1 VARNGQYGVMSR
13 IRIPLGIGLLLVGL
27 LAGCATPT
35 GTPSGSPN
43 GPAGSSTAATLPGL
57 SLTRTG
63 GFAGV
68 NQTLTV
74 TANGSWTY
82 TDKKTNATE
91 TGQFTPAQLG
101 QLAQLAADPR
111 LTSEALQSSNRTCT
125 DAFQYTITVG
135 TMNAT
140 VQDCAEDRPAARA
153 LLGFLI
159 DNTAL

>member
-1 VARNGQYGVMSR
+1 MGGMTRR

-35 GTPSGSPN
+35 GTGPGGPN
-43 GPAGSSTAATLPGL
+43 NPAATTGATLPGL

-82 TDKKTNATE
+82 TDKKTSATE